1 MNYYTRHYTQWQQD
15 IEVTFN
21 FDQTPPRKD
30 TYSFKWQKYK
40 GRDIIPAWVADTE
53 FRCAQPILD
62 AISAHVEHGN
72 LGYVL
77 PAQHTGAINAVIRW
91 LKDKHDW
98 DIKADWIV
106 WTPGVVPAFN
116 VACKAYCEPGD
127 KVLIQT
133 PNYPP
138 LLAAPQLNQLTRV
151 DIGTV
156 IENERY
162 TLDFDAL
169 EKHASDPKCK
179 LFILCNPMNPVGS
192 VLTQDELDRIA
203 SICHAN
209 NVRLCSDEIHCD
221 LVLEPGKKHIP
232 AGRQSNLCDNSITL
246 MAASK
251 TFNIAGLGTSFAII
265 PNPKL
270 RQQFTQAAAGIVP
283 WVNVLGL
290 YATQAA
296 FTECDDW
303 HKAQCAYLLANR
315 DAVYETINNI
325 DGLRMLK
332 PEATFLAWVDASGL
346 SVDNVLEWAE
356 QKGVGPSPG
365 VDFHKADHFRIN
377 FGCSKAMLNDILQRL
392 AG

>member
-1 MNYYTRHYTQWQQD
+1 
-15 IEVTFN
+15 VTFN

-40 GRDIIPAWVADTE
+40 GKDIIPAWVADTE

-62 AISAHVEHGN
+62 AISAQVEHGN

-77 PAQHTGAINAVIRW
+77 PGQHTGAINAIKRW
-91 LKDKHDW
+91 LKDKHAW
-98 DIKADWIV
+98 DVKTEWIV

-138 LLAAPQLNQLTRV
+138 LLAAPKLNQLARV

-156 IENERY
+156 IENNRY
-162 TLDFDAL
+162 TIDFEAL
-169 EKHASDPKCK
+169 AIHAADPACK

-192 VLTQDELDRIA
+192 VLTKDELDRVA
-203 SICHAN
+203 AICNAN

-221 LVLEPGKKHIP
+221 LILEPGVQHIP
-232 AGRQSNLCDNSITL
+232 AGREANLESNSITL

-265 PNPKL
+265 PDAKL
-270 RQQFTQAAAGIVP
+270 RQQFTAAAAGIVP

-290 YATQAA
+290 AATEAA
-296 FTECDDW
+296 FTQCDDW
-303 HKAQCAYLLANR
+303 HSAQLNYLRDNR
-315 DAVYETINNI
+315 DAVYETIKGI
-325 DGLRMLK
+325 DGLTMLK

-346 SVDNVLEWAE
+346 NVDNVQSWAE
-356 QKGVGPSPG
+356 DKGVGPSPG
-365 VDFHKADHFRIN
+365 ADFHQADHFRIN
-377 FGCSKAMLNDILQRL
+377 YGCSQSILNDILQRL
-392 AG
+392 AT